1 LNGGRILATGETQ
14 PFINS
19 LYLQLFVMGN
29 MEITR
34 QKKINELVNEN
45 YVYASVLHYFGIKFY
60 QYSEKTL
67 EQVCQERGLNQQ
79 QLISNL
85 ESVGGKTS
93 DHKLLLTAFPV
104 DIIIEYL
111 KHMHFIFIKQRMP
124 YIADLISHADDNTPH
139 QNVIK
144 DLRFVFP
151 LFVEDYI
158 HHIYDE
164 EDTLFSYTMLLHN
177 ALDGHYN
184 PSQLYSAWEKHNI
197 QEYAVAHD
205 AHNDEMTGIRNI
217 TDNYK
222 SKISDPLHIK
232 VLYSELQSFEGEL
245 ITHARVENVL
255 LFPKA
260 LMLEQEVK
268 QLVHDHVKLN

>member
-1 LNGGRILATGETQ
+1 MPRCFTI
-14 PFINS
+14 S
-19 LYLQLFVMGN
+19 
-29 MEITR
+29 
-34 QKKINELVNEN
+34 
-45 YVYASVLHYFGIKFY
+45 ASNFTSIRK
-60 QYSEKTL
+60 KTL

-85 ESVGGKTS
+85 ESVGGKTN

-111 KHMHFIFIKQRMP
+111 EHMHFIFIKQRMP
-124 YIADLISHADDNTPH
+124 YIADLISNADHAH
-139 QNVIK
+139 QNIIE

-164 EDTLFSYTMLLHN
+164 EDTLFSYILLLYN

-184 PSQLYSAWEKHNI
+184 PSRLYDALDKHAI
-197 QEYAVAHD
+197 QDFAVAHD
-205 AHNDEMTGIRNI
+205 SHDDEMTGIRNI
-217 TDNYK
+217 TNNYK
-222 SKISDPLHIK
+222 FKNSDPLHIK
-232 VLYSELQSFEGEL
+232 VLYSELQSFEREL
-245 ITHARVENVL
+245 ITHARVENEL

-260 LMLEQEVK
+260 LMLEKEVK

>member
-1 LNGGRILATGETQ
+1 MNGGRILATGETQ

-29 MEITR
+29 MDITR

-45 YVYASVLHYFGIKFY
+45 YVNASVLHYFGIKFY

-85 ESVGGKTS
+85 ESVG
-93 DHKLLLTAFPV
+93 
-104 DIIIEYL
+104 
-111 KHMHFIFIKQRMP
+111 
-124 YIADLISHADDNTPH
+124 
-139 QNVIK
+139 
-144 DLRFVFP
+144 
-151 LFVEDYI
+151 
-158 HHIYDE
+158 
-164 EDTLFSYTMLLHN
+164 
-177 ALDGHYN
+177 
-184 PSQLYSAWEKHNI
+184 
-197 QEYAVAHD
+197 
-205 AHNDEMTGIRNI
+205 
-217 TDNYK
+217 
-222 SKISDPLHIK
+222 
-232 VLYSELQSFEGEL
+232 EGEL

-260 LMLEQEVK
+260 LMLEKEVK